1 MWPFKSKYDKLTRED
16 VVEAIC
22 KLEKESNTIEDEIIA
37 KQKQID
43 TLKVRGKAEKSRDVK
58 LLYAKKINA
67 LSAEREQFAQRD
79 MYLLYNLRL
88 LNKLK
93 QAIDDNQFFAK
104 TSKMSLGNLLGDQ
117 KGLAKFLN
125 KTLNTRVAAEN
136 VLTEADET
144 FKQVEE
150 MYDKNES
157 IYGMNTNDDELLA
170 VFEAEEG
177 VEQFGS

>member
-1 MWPFKSKYDKLTRED
+1 
-16 VVEAIC
+16 
-22 KLEKESNTIEDEIIA
+22 
-37 KQKQID
+37 
-43 TLKVRGKAEKSRDVK
+43 
-58 LLYAKKINA
+58 
-67 LSAEREQFAQRD
+67 
-79 MYLLYNLRL
+79 
-88 LNKLK
+88 
-93 QAIDDNQFFAK
+93 
-104 TSKMSLGNLLGDQ
+104 MSLGNLLGDQ

-157 IYGMNTNDDELLA
+157 IYGMNSNDDELLA

-177 VEQFGS
+177 VEQLEADEEVAVENISVNKTDEE

>member
-43 TLKVRGKAEKSRDVK
+43 TLKARGKAEKSRDVK

-157 IYGMNTNDDELLA
+157 IYGMNSN
-170 VFEAEEG
+170 
-177 VEQFGS
+177 